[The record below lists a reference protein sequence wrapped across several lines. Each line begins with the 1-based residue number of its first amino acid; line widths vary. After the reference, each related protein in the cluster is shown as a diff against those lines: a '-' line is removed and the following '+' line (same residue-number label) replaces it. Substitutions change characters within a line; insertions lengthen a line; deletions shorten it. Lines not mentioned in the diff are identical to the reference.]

1 MSYFIG
7 ICRHCGGTLGMS
19 LFLCDTCAKK
29 ALDILPSDPKERIEI
44 YKIVIDQ
51 TNNPVVKWSVQLL
64 MDDAIAEV
72 EQQLFGTVDIFDE
85 RG

>member
-1 MSYFIG
+1 
-7 ICRHCGGTLGMS
+7 MS